1 MLQRIVTS
9 VIGFPL
15 IVWLLISGGAALLA
29 ALLCVAV
36 IGMCEFHKATGRASM
51 LKTVVCAVAAAGYFG
66 LFLWHSTTTDVLAVI
81 ALTVIVSSIS
91 LVVCRKTVDYID
103 SALMIMSFFYVAFLL
118 GFVFM
123 LREGQSG
130 VFLVWLA
137 FIAAWGAD
145 TCAYFTG
152 MLFGKRKLCPELSP
166 KKTIEGAIGGVLGAV
181 VLAILFQILVYH
193 YFNYTFDLANSTLAV
208 IVAIAAV
215 LSIFGD
221 LTASAIKRQTG
232 VKDFGKLFPGHG
244 GILDRFDSLLF
255 TAPAIYIMLNYFA

>member
-1 MLQRIVTS
+1 MLTRIITS
-9 VIGFPL
+9 LVGLPL

-29 ALLCVAV
+29 ALLCVTI
-36 IGMCEFHKATGRASM
+36 IGMHEFHKATGREST
-51 LKTVVCAVAAAGYFG
+51 LKTVFCIIAATGYFG
-66 LFLWHSTTTDVLAVI
+66 LFLWHSTTADFMAVI
-81 ALTVIVSSIS
+81 ALTVVASSIS

-103 SALMIMSFFYVAFLL
+103 AALMIMGFFYVAFLL
-118 GFVFM
+118 GFVFL
-123 LREGQSG
+123 LRERESG

-152 MLFGKRKLCPELSP
+152 MLCGKHKLCPELSP

-181 VLAILFQILVYH
+181 VLALLFQWLVVY
-193 YFNYTFDLANSTLAV
+193 YFNYTFDFASSTLAV
-208 IVAIAAV
+208 IIAIAAM

-221 LTASAIKRQTG
+221 LSASAIKRQTG

-244 GILDRFDSLLF
+244 GILDRFDSVLF
-255 TAPAIYIMLNYFA
+255 TAPAIYIMLNYF

>member
-1 MLQRIVTS
+1 MLTRIVTS
-9 VIGFPL
+9 VIGFPV
-15 IVWLLISGGAALLA
+15 IVWLLITGGVALLA

-36 IGMCEFHKATGRASM
+36 IGMYEFHKATGRESM
-51 LKTVVCAVAAAGYFG
+51 LKIAFCAVAALNYFG
-66 LFLWHSTTTDVLAVI
+66 LLWGRGEITDFMATI
-81 ALTVIVSSIS
+81 ALTIVVSCIL
-91 LVVCRKTVDYID
+91 LVVNRKTVDYID
-103 SALMIMSFFYVAFLL
+103 VAFMLMSFFYVAYLL

-145 TCAYFTG
+145 TCAYFAG

-166 KKTIEGAIGGVLGAV
+166 KKTVEGAIGGTVGAV
-181 VLAILFQILVYH
+181 ALALLYQMLVYH
-193 YFNYTFDLANSTLAV
+193 YFNYTFDFANFTLAV
-208 IVAIAAV
+208 IIAIAAV

-221 LTASAIKRQTG
+221 LSASAIKRQAG
-232 VKDFGKLFPGHG
+232 VKDFGNLFPGHG

-255 TAPAIYIMLNYFA
+255 TAPAIYIMLNYF